1 MTFHQYNETVSH
13 AGGDDKRAENVMIPH
28 VSHGSISVRRKAGFV
43 ILVSRSTLAER
54 KEDVTMSSNQ
64 AVVPSSQTSE
74 LQTHPLRTDIRLLF
88 QAAMVVFVITVAIG
102 MLNGLHIVQLSAD
115 VLLTHVHAGTLG
127 WITLSVFA
135 AGLWLF
141 GEGGEK
147 STYVRTISILAAIA
161 VPVYVLAFLSGN
173 LIARAVFG
181 FPVLLVIIGYFGWII
196 ARSRQVRLTVA
207 RLALLGGIF
216 TLIVGSVIG
225 VILQVQFATS
235 TPVSTGALAAHPA
248 TQVVGY
254 LLLIGMAISEWR
266 LMPDTGRLPRAGVI
280 QIAFPFIA
288 GFVLTIGTLLNNLPL
303 EGLNALFE
311 VIGIII
317 YIVRFTPRI
326 LRVSWLTHNTNRFFA
341 FSAIFV
347 VVNVVILTYLIVSTI
362 TGIYKSFE
370 LVPPWLFFAL
380 DHAMFIGV
388 MSNALFGA
396 IQIATQERRSFW
408 PWADDILFWGM
419 NFGMVGFVIS
429 LLLDARILERIFT
442 PIMGLSI
449 LVALVTYTLRMRRPA
464 EPEAVEVRIGA

>member
-1 MTFHQYNETVSH
+1 
-13 AGGDDKRAENVMIPH
+13 
-28 VSHGSISVRRKAGFV
+28 
-43 ILVSRSTLAER
+43 
-54 KEDVTMSSNQ
+54 MSSNQ
-64 AVVPSSQTSE
+64 AVFHSSQSSD
-74 LQTHPLRTDIRLLF
+74 LQAHPLRTDIRLLF
-88 QAAMVVFVITVAIG
+88 QAAMVVFVITVGIG
-102 MLNGLHIVQLSAD
+102 ILNGLHIFGQLSAD

-141 GEGGEK
+141 GEGGENTPAEK
-147 STYVRTISILAAIA
+147 NLYIRAISILAAIA
-161 VPVYVLAFLSGN
+161 IPVYVLAFLSGN
-173 LIARAVFG
+173 LIARAIFG
-181 FPVLLVIIGYFGWII
+181 FPVLLVITGFFGWIV

-235 TPVSTGALAAHPA
+235 TPVSAGALAAHPA

-266 LMPDTGRLPRAGVI
+266 LMPDTGKLPRAGVV
-280 QIAFPFIA
+280 QITFPFIA
-288 GFVLTIGTLLNNLPL
+288 GFILTVGTLLNLTPL
-303 EGLNALFE
+303 LGLNVLFE
-311 VIGIII
+311 LIGIFI
-317 YIVRFTPRI
+317 YIVRFAPRI
-326 LRVSWLTHNTNRFFA
+326 LRISWLARNSNRFFA

-347 VVNVVILTYLIVSTI
+347 VVNVAILTYLIVSTI
-362 TGIYKSFE
+362 SGIYPSFDV
-370 LVPPWLFFAL
+370 VPPWLFFAL

-388 MSNALFGA
+388 MSNALFGL

-449 LVALVTYTLRMRRPA
+449 LLALVTYTLRMLIPA

>member
-1 MTFHQYNETVSH
+1 MN
-13 AGGDDKRAENVMIPH
+13 
-28 VSHGSISVRRKAGFV
+28 
-43 ILVSRSTLAER
+43 
-54 KEDVTMSSNQ
+54 SNQ
-64 AVVPSSQTSE
+64 AVFPSSQSSD

-102 MLNGLHIVQLSAD
+102 ILNGLHIFGQLSAD

-141 GEGGEK
+141 GEGGENTPAEK
-147 STYVRTISILAAIA
+147 NLYIRIISILAAIA

-173 LIARAVFG
+173 LIARAIFG
-181 FPVLLVIIGYFGWII
+181 FPVLLVIIGFFGWIV

-207 RLALLGGIF
+207 HLALLGGIF

-235 TPVSTGALAAHPA
+235 TPVSSGALAAHPA

-266 LMPDTGRLPRAGVI
+266 LMPDTGKLPLAGVA
-280 QIAFPFIA
+280 QITFPFIA
-288 GFVLTIGTLLNNLPL
+288 GFILTIGTLLNLTPL
-303 EGLNALFE
+303 LGLNVLFE
-311 VIGIII
+311 LIGIII
-317 YIVRFTPRI
+317 YIVRFAPRI
-326 LRVSWLTHNTNRFFA
+326 LRISWLAHNPNRFFA

-347 VVNVVILTYLIVSTI
+347 VVNVAILSYLIISTI
-362 TGIYKSFE
+362 TGIYPSFDV
-370 LVPPWLFFAL
+370 VPPWLFFAL

-388 MSNALFGA
+388 MSNALFGL

-449 LVALVTYTLRMRRPA
+449 LLALVTYTLRMLRPA
-464 EPEAVEVRIGA
+464 EPEVVEVRIGA

>member
-1 MTFHQYNETVSH
+1 
-13 AGGDDKRAENVMIPH
+13 
-28 VSHGSISVRRKAGFV
+28 
-43 ILVSRSTLAER
+43 
-54 KEDVTMSSNQ
+54 MSSNQ
-64 AVVPSSQTSE
+64 AVFRSSQSSD

-102 MLNGLHIVQLSAD
+102 ILNGLHIFGQLSAD

-127 WITLSVFA
+127 WITLSVVA

-141 GEGGEK
+141 GEGGENMPAGK
-147 STYVRTISILAAIA
+147 NLYIRTISILTAIA

-173 LIARAVFG
+173 LIARAIFG
-181 FPVLLVIIGYFGWII
+181 FPVLLVIIGFFGWIV
-196 ARSRQVRLTVA
+196 ARIRQVRLTVA

-225 VILQVQFATS
+225 VLLQIQFATS
-235 TPVSTGALAAHPA
+235 NAFLPSGAFAAHPA

-254 LLLIGMAISEWR
+254 LLLVGMAISEWR
-266 LMPDTGRLPRAGVI
+266 FKPDTGRLPRAGVI
-280 QIAFPFIA
+280 QITFPFIA
-288 GFVLTIGTLLNNLPL
+288 GLVLTIGTLLNN
-303 EGLNALFE
+303 NALLGVNVLFE
-311 VIGIII
+311 LIGILI
-317 YIVRFTPRI
+317 YIVRFTPPV
-326 LRVSWLTHNTNRFFA
+326 LRVSWVARTSDRFFA
-341 FSAIFV
+341 FSAIFI
-347 VVNVVILTYLIVSTI
+347 VVNVAILTYLII
-362 TGIYKSFE
+362 TTLTGFYASFQV
-370 LVPPWLFFAL
+370 VPPWLFFAL

-388 MSNALFGA
+388 MSNALFGL

-449 LVALVTYTLRMRRPA
+449 LLALLTYTLRMLRPA
-464 EPEAVEVRIGA
+464 EPEAVEVRVGA

>member
-1 MTFHQYNETVSH
+1 MV
-13 AGGDDKRAENVMIPH
+13 
-28 VSHGSISVRRKAGFV
+28 
-43 ILVSRSTLAER
+43 
-54 KEDVTMSSNQ
+54 SNQ
-64 AVVPSSQTSE
+64 ASFPSSQYWN
-74 LQTHPLRTDIRLLF
+74 LQANPLRTDIRLLF
-88 QAAMVVFVITVAIG
+88 QAAMLVFVITVAIG
-102 MLNGLHIVQLSAD
+102 ILNGLHLVGQLSAD

-161 VPVYVLAFLSGN
+161 VPVYILAFLSGN

-266 LMPDTGRLPRAGVI
+266 LMP
-280 QIAFPFIA
+280 
-288 GFVLTIGTLLNNLPL
+288 
-303 EGLNALFE
+303 
-311 VIGIII
+311 
-317 YIVRFTPRI
+317 
-326 LRVSWLTHNTNRFFA
+326 
-341 FSAIFV
+341 
-347 VVNVVILTYLIVSTI
+347 
-362 TGIYKSFE
+362 
-370 LVPPWLFFAL
+370 
-380 DHAMFIGV
+380 
-388 MSNALFGA
+388 
-396 IQIATQERRSFW
+396 
-408 PWADDILFWGM
+408 
-419 NFGMVGFVIS
+419 
-429 LLLDARILERIFT
+429 
-442 PIMGLSI
+442 
-449 LVALVTYTLRMRRPA
+449 
-464 EPEAVEVRIGA
+464 